1 LARRYYHDPLS
12 RLGLSFREGGPFE
25 QRRTE
30 RGRAQMIAAASAL
43 EPLENPP
50 DGRPL
55 EVTFLSGARHWYQ
68 TLFCIYSLASH
79 AEARVEPIICDDG
92 TLTHRTIEAIL
103 RVVPWARFELH
114 DDVEAR
120 LDAVLPAS
128 RFPRLRA
135 RRIEYPHLRK
145 LCDIHAGRQGWRLV
159 LDSDMLFFGRPT
171 LLIEWLERPD
181 QPCHLIDP
189 IRAYGYSPELLFE
202 LSGKDEPDRVNVGV
216 CGLLSESIDWDR
228 LEYWCGA
235 TLDREGPN
243 YLQEQAL
250 TALLLSGQACLR
262 LPEADYRVMPS
273 VSEGNNPAAVLHHY
287 VAHSKRSYFQ
297 YGWHRILA
305 DARNRIAA

>member
-1 LARRYYHDPLS
+1 
-12 RLGLSFREGGPFE
+12 
-25 QRRTE
+25 
-30 RGRAQMIAAASAL
+30 MIDAAGTL
-43 EPLENPP
+43 EPLVNPP
-50 DGRPL
+50 DGMPL
-55 EVTFLSGARHWYQ
+55 EVNFLSGANYWYQ

-79 AEARVEPIICDDG
+79 AEACVVPTIFDDG
-92 TLTHRTIEAIL
+92 TLTPHSIEAIL
-103 RVVPWARFELH
+103 RVVPWARFERH
-114 DDVEAR
+114 DEIETR
-120 LDAVLPAS
+120 LDAVLPAN

-135 RRIEYPHLRK
+135 RRLEYPHLRK
-145 LCDIHAGRQGWRLV
+145 LCDTHAGRQGWRAV

-171 LLIEWLERPD
+171 LLIEWLGRPC

-189 IRAYGYSPELLFE
+189 VRAYGYSPELMFE
-202 LSGKDEPDRVNVGV
+202 LCGKGEPDRVNVGV

-235 TLDREGPN
+235 TIDREGPN

-273 VSEGNNPAAVLHHY
+273 LSEGAHPTAVLHHY

-297 YGWHRILA
+297 YGWRRVLT
-305 DARNRIAA
+305 NRINGNTE